1 MAEGCKAEPILTGEI
16 HVESGTV
23 PGRRVGGS
31 MRKLLGLGEMP
42 VSSKVHAQPVL
53 AAPPGTAVRG
63 EDISRSVGGQETGRS
78 GLGQG
83 VRCSPETTARDCDGM
98 ENGSR
103 ELDRVNAG
111 QAGSGTVVVPGS
123 ERAELERLG
132 LRLET
137 VEREIASLSGR
148 TDGAGR
154 KSGRRVS
161 GPLFAGVRAVFA
173 LYFLVSGILV
183 ALMLAIIGPE
193 WFGRVIERIFQDLMG
208 YF

>member
-1 MAEGCKAEPILTGEI
+1 MAEGGKAEPVLT
-16 HVESGTV
+16 VETHIKSRAA

-42 VSSKVHAQPVL
+42 VSPKVSAQPVL
-53 AAPPGTAVRG
+53 ASPSDTAVRG
-63 EDISRSVGGQETGRS
+63 EDISWHVGGQETGGS
-78 GLGQG
+78 GLRQG
-83 VRCSPETTARDCDGM
+83 VRRNPETTARDCDGM

-103 ELDRVNAG
+103 ELGRINSG
-111 QAGSGTVVVPGS
+111 QTGSGTVGASGS
-123 ERAELERLG
+123 ERTELERLG

-137 VEREIASLSGR
+137 VERDLARLSGR
-148 TDGAGR
+148 TGDAGR
-154 KSGRRVS
+154 KSGRRVP
-161 GPLFAGVRAVFA
+161 GPLFASVQAVLA

-193 WFGRVIERIFQDLMG
+193 WFGRVIERIFRDLTG